1 MPHTML
7 EIETAD
13 GTCPTHAYYPEGAG
27 PWPGV
32 IMFMDG
38 IGMRR
43 ALEDMAA
50 RLSNAG
56 YYVLLPDLFYR
67 VGYKGEHGM
76 KMFSDPAARDDFMTR
91 LAPSAAP
98 DNIMRDMQAFL
109 DQLAS
114 TDRVMHEKV
123 GITGYCMG
131 GRLAFIAAG
140 TYADRIAAAAAYHP
154 SGLATDKPDS
164 PHLLAPK
171 MRAQIYVGGAIED
184 QGFDDAQK
192 ARLEHA
198 LTEAGVYHKV
208 ETYNAHHGWVPADTP
223 AHDVVET
230 ERHWH
235 TLLDLFGKTIGHGP
249 TS

>member
-13 GTCPTHAYYPEGAG
+13 GRCPTHAYYPEGSG

-38 IGMRR
+38 IGMRS

-50 RLSNAG
+50 RLSSSG

-76 KMFSDPAARDDFMTR
+76 NMFSDPAAREDFMTR
-91 LAPSAAP
+91 LVPSASP
-98 DNIMRDMQAFL
+98 DKIMSDTRSFL
-109 DQLAS
+109 AHFENEP
-114 TDRVMHEKV
+114 RAKHEKI

-140 TYADRIAAAAAYHP
+140 TYGDRVAASAAYHP

-171 MRAQIYVGGAIED
+171 MRGKVYVGGAIED
-184 QGFDDAQK
+184 NGFDDAQK
-192 ARLEHA
+192 AKLDHA
-198 LTEAGVYHKV
+198 LTEAGVDHTV
-208 ETYNAHHGWVPADTP
+208 ETYNARHGWVPSDTP

-230 ERHWH
+230 ERHWRS
-235 TLLDLFGKTIGHGP
+235 LLNLFGSTVGQGP

>member
-1 MPHTML
+1 ML

-13 GTCPTHAYYPEGAG
+13 GKCPAHAYYPEGSG
-27 PWPGV
+27 PWPAV
-32 IMFMDG
+32 LMFMDG

-50 RLSNAG
+50 RLSSAG

-76 KMFSDPAARDDFMTR
+76 NMFNNQAARDDFMNR
-91 LAPSAAP
+91 LAPSASP
-98 DNIMRDMQAFL
+98 DKIMRDMQSFIQHFESN
-109 DQLAS
+109 DS
-114 TDRVMHEKV
+114 VKDDKI

-131 GRLAFIAAG
+131 GRLSFIAAG
-140 TYADRIAAAAAYHP
+140 NYPERVAASAAYHP

-171 MRAQIYVGGAIED
+171 MRAEVYVGGAIED

-192 ARLEHA
+192 TRLDEA
-198 LTEAGVYHKV
+198 LTEAGIYHKV
-208 ETYNAHHGWVPADTP
+208 ETYNAHHGWVPSDTP

-230 ERHWH
+230 ERHWR
-235 TLLDLFGKTIGHGP
+235 TLLDLFGKTLGNGP

>member
-1 MPHTML
+1 
-7 EIETAD
+7 
-13 GTCPTHAYYPEGAG
+13 
-27 PWPGV
+27 
-32 IMFMDG
+32 MFMDG

-50 RLSNAG
+50 RLSSSG

-76 KMFSDPAARDDFMTR
+76 NLFTDPAAREDFMNR
-91 LAPSAAP
+91 LAPSASP
-98 DNIMRDMQAFL
+98 ENIMRDTQAFL
-109 DQLAS
+109 AHLEADPK
-114 TDRVMHEKV
+114 VEHNKV

-140 TYADRIAAAAAYHP
+140 TYGDRVAASAAYHP

-171 MRAQIYVGGAIED
+171 IRGQIYVGGAIED
-184 QGFDDAQK
+184 HGFDDAQK
-192 ARLEHA
+192 ARLDQA
-198 LTEAGVYHKV
+198 LTDAGVTHKV

-230 ERHWH
+230 EHHWR
-235 TLLDLFGKTIGHGP
+235 TLLALFGQTLGHGP